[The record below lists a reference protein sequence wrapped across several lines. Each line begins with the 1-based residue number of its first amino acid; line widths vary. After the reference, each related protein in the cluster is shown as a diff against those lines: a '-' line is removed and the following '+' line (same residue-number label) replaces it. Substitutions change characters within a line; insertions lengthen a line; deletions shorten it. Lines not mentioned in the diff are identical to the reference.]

1 MGGKNTSIQRTGAPM
16 SEDIL
21 QQQIAYYRA
30 RAGEYDEWFYRLNRY
45 DRGTELNQQW
55 FDEVAVVLQ
64 EVKNLGHGGDALELA
79 CGTGI
84 WTRELAPIADT
95 VTALDASEEVIALN
109 REKLNATNVHYR
121 QADLFAWE
129 PDRQYDM
136 VFFSFWLS
144 HVPPERLA
152 PFLATVNRAVK
163 PGGQI
168 FMIDSR
174 PDETS
179 TAKDNPLRNDEHIY
193 RTRKLNDGSTYTIV
207 KVFYEPNELRDALA
221 SAGFKADVQTTEH
234 YFIYAHTVKENEPH
248 AVS

>member
-1 MGGKNTSIQRTGAPM
+1 M
-16 SEDIL
+16 SNDVL

-45 DRGTELNQQW
+45 DRGEALNQQW

-64 EVKNLGHGGDALELA
+64 AVKNVGHVGEALELA

-84 WTRELAPIADT
+84 WTRELAALADH
-95 VTALDASEEVIALN
+95 VTALDASEEVMAIN
-109 REKLNATNVHYR
+109 RDKLNAPNVSY
-121 QADLFAWE
+121 QQVDLFSWQPE
-129 PDRQYDM
+129 QQYDL

-144 HVPPERLA
+144 HVPPERLDS
-152 PFLATVNRAVK
+152 FLAAVSRATK

-174 PDETS
+174 PEPTS
-179 TAKDNPLRNDEHIY
+179 TAKDNPLREDEHIY

-207 KVFYEPNELRDALA
+207 KVFYEPDGLSKSLSN
-221 SAGFKADVQTTEH
+221 AGFAPSVRTTDH
-234 YFIYAHTVKENEPH
+234 YFIYASAVKENDAH
-248 AVS
+248 AVP